1 MYVFPFSPLIYFYL
15 FFLARQSA
23 RSQAAAAAPLMFWYA
38 VRMRLT
44 LELLHWAD

>member
-1 MYVFPFSPLIYFYL
+1 MFSLFFPFN
-15 FFLARQSA
+15 FFLPPLTRKSF
-23 RSQAAAAAPLMFWYA
+23 RSQATAAAPLMFWYA